1 MKVTILGIARS
12 GIAAAL
18 ASNRLGYDIFLSDF
32 GMPEKRFIDEI
43 EKLRLPYETGKHS
56 DKVFEADL
64 IVVSPGVP
72 STAPVISEAKNR
84 GIRVISEIEFAFEH
98 FKKPIIAITGTNG
111 KTTTTTL
118 IYNML
123 IASGLRAIIGGN
135 IAPGIPLSNFILKD
149 DDVDFI
155 VAEISTFQLELID
168 RFNPV
173 ISVLTN
179 ISPDH
184 IDRHKTMENYIKEKM
199 KIFKNHKNSDY
210 AVFNNEDINIKK
222 YLFMIRGKQYRFSL
236 RTDVSRGTFV
246 RKEELIFRG
255 DNKEKTICSVN
266 DIALPGYHNRENV
279 LAASCAAFLAG
290 GTVEGIRYAIR
301 NTNSIPH
308 RLEYLGKVKGVIFYN
323 NSMCTNPVA
332 FRKSLEA
339 ISSKNIILI
348 AGGREKD
355 TGLGDMGKAIV
366 EHVKYCVLIG
376 ELKDRLEAELN
387 KYGFKNYF
395 KTNDFEEAVRTA
407 FKQAKKGEI
416 VLLSPGAASFDM
428 FKSFE
433 DRGNRFK
440 KLFNLIKREYED

>member
-12 GIAAAL
+12 GIAAAM
-18 ASNRLGYDIFLSDF
+18 ASNRLGYETFLSDY
-32 GMPEKRFIDEI
+32 GIPEKRFIDEI

-56 DKVFEADL
+56 EKIFETDL
-64 IVVSPGVP
+64 IVVSPGIP
-72 STAPVISEAKNR
+72 STVPVISEARKR

-98 FKKPIIAITGTNG
+98 FKKPIIAVTGTNG
-111 KTTTTTL
+111 KTTTATL

-123 IASGLRAIIGGN
+123 IASGLKALIGGN
-135 IAPGIPLSNFILKD
+135 IAPGIPLSNFVSND
-149 DDVDFI
+149 DDVNFI

-168 RFNPV
+168 KFNPM

-199 KIFKNHKNSDY
+199 KIFKNHKSNDY
-210 AVFNNEDINIKK
+210 AVFNNEDINIRK
-222 YLFMIRGKQYRFSL
+222 YLFMIMGKQYRFSS
-236 RTDVSRGTFV
+236 RTEVSRGTFV
-246 RKEELIFRG
+246 KNGELIFRDG
-255 DNKEKTICSVN
+255 NEEKTICSVSN
-266 DIALPGYHNRENV
+266 IKLPGLHNMENV
-279 LAASCAAFLAG
+279 LAASCSVLLAG
-290 GTVEGIRYAIR
+290 GSIEGIRTAVHD
-301 NTNSIPH
+301 TNSIPH
-308 RLEYLGKVKGVIFYN
+308 RLEYLGQVKGVIFYN

-332 FRKSLEA
+332 FRRSLEA
-339 ISSKNIILI
+339 LSSKNIVLI

-376 ELKDRLEAELN
+376 ELKERLEKELN
-387 KYGFKNYF
+387 RYGFKNYF

-407 FKQAKKGEI
+407 FRHAKKGEI
-416 VLLSPGAASFDM
+416 VMLSPGAASFDM

-433 DRGNRFK
+433 DRGDQFK
-440 KLFNLIKREYED
+440 KLFGLIKREYED